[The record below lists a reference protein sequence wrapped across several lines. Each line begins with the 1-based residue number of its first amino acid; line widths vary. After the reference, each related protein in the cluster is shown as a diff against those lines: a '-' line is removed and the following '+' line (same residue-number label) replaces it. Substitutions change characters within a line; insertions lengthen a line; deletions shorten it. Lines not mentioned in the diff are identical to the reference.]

1 MALTTYIEAGRR
13 AVAEAMRRD
22 RRVVALGE
30 DLGRGGVFGQYKGLQ
45 QEFGAARIID
55 TPISEATIMGAAVGM
70 ALVGYRPVVEMRFS
84 DFALCATDELINQA
98 AKARYMFGGQGR
110 VPLVARQPI
119 GMWRS
124 SAAQHSQSLEA
135 WYAHIPGLIV
145 VTPATAADNY
155 ALLAAAIESDD
166 PVVYMEHK
174 DLWGLEDDIPEGH
187 RTQLGHAR
195 THRAGS
201 DMTIVSWSK
210 AVHVAAA
217 AAEAAAKDGLS
228 VEIIDLRTVWPW
240 DRDAVFASV
249 AKTGRLLVV
258 HEAVQAAGFGAE
270 IAATV
275 AEALD
280 GELKAPVKRLGAPR
294 IPVAYAPPLEDKA
307 RITAQQIVDACRTL
321 VAAKRT
327 ARTAAE

>member
-1 MALTTYIEAGRR
+1 MAVTTYIEAGRR
-13 AVAEAMRRD
+13 AVSEALRRD
-22 RRVVALGE
+22 PRVVALGE

-45 QEFGAARIID
+45 QEFGAARVID

-70 ALVGYRPVVEMRFS
+70 ALVGHRPIVEMRFA
-84 DFALCATDELINQA
+84 DFALCATDELVNQA
-98 AKARYMFGGQGR
+98 AKARFMFGGQGH
-110 VPLVARQPI
+110 VPLVVRQPI

-135 WYAHIPGLIV
+135 WYAHIPGLVV
-145 VTPATAADNY
+145 VTPSTPADNY

-174 DLWGLEDDIPEGH
+174 DLWGLEGEIPDGH
-187 RTQLGHAR
+187 RAELGRAR
-195 THRAGS
+195 THRTGS
-201 DMTIVSWSK
+201 DVTVVSWSK
-210 AVHVAAA
+210 SVHIAAQ
-217 AAEAAAKDGLS
+217 AAEAASRDGLS
-228 VEIIDLRTVWPW
+228 VEVIDLRTLWPW
-240 DRDAVFASV
+240 DREAVFASV

-275 AEALD
+275 AETLD
-280 GELKAPVKRLGAPR
+280 GDLKAPVRRLGAPR

-307 RITAQQIVDACRTL
+307 RVTAEQILAACRAL
-321 VAAKRT
+321 VAGARQKRN
-327 ARTAAE
+327 AAE

>member
-22 RRVVALGE
+22 KCVVALGE

-55 TPISEATIMGAAVGM
+55 TPISESTIMGAAVGM
-70 ALVGYRPVVEMRFS
+70 ALVGHRPIVEMRFS

-110 VPLVARQPI
+110 VPLVVRQPI

-145 VTPATAADNY
+145 VTPATAEDNY
-155 ALLAAAIESDD
+155 ALLAAAIDSDD

-174 DLWGLEDDIPEGH
+174 DLWGLEGDIPDGH
-187 RTQLGHAR
+187 RAALGRAR
-195 THRAGS
+195 VHRAGS
-201 DMTIVSWSK
+201 DVTIVSWSK
-210 AVHVAAA
+210 AVHVAAQA
-217 AAEAAAKDGLS
+217 AAAAAKDGLS
-228 VEIIDLRTVWPW
+228 IEIVDLRTLWPW

-249 AKTGRLLVV
+249 ARTGRLLVV

-270 IAATV
+270 IAASV
-275 AEALD
+275 AEAMD
-280 GELKAPVKRLGAPR
+280 GDLKAPVKRLGAPR

-307 RITAQQIVDACRTL
+307 RVSAQHILEACRAL
-321 VAAKRT
+321 MSARRR

>member
-1 MALTTYIEAGRR
+1 MAVTTYIEAGRR
-13 AVAEAMRRD
+13 AVAEALRGD
-22 RRVVALGE
+22 ARVVALGE

-45 QEFGAARIID
+45 QEFGAARVID

-70 ALVGYRPVVEMRFS
+70 ALVGHRPIVEMRFS

-110 VPLVARQPI
+110 VPLVVRQPI

-135 WYAHIPGLIV
+135 WYAHIPGLV
-145 VTPATAADNY
+145 VVAPATAADNY
-155 ALLAAAIESDD
+155 ALLAASIANDD

-174 DLWGLEDDIPEGH
+174 DLWGLEGDIPDN
-187 RTQLGHAR
+187 
-195 THRAGS
+195 HRAELGRARIHCSGS
-201 DMTIVSWSK
+201 DVTIVTWSK
-210 AVHVAAA
+210 SVHVAAQA
-217 AAEAAAKDGLS
+217 AQAAAKEGLS
-228 VEIIDLRTVWPW
+228 IEVIDLRTLWPW

-249 AKTGRLLVV
+249 ARTGRLLVV
-258 HEAVQAAGFGAE
+258 HEAVQAGGFGAE

-280 GELKAPVKRLGAPR
+280 GELKVPVRRLGAPR
-294 IPVAYAPPLEDKA
+294 IPVAYAPPLEDLA
-307 RITAQQIVDACRTL
+307 RVTADHVLAASREL
-321 VAAKRT
+321 VAGKRR
-327 ARTAAE
+327 ARSAAE